1 MDIEFHVNMSRM
13 YATPRDLA
21 FTFTLS
27 STSPDIYTAIFLG
40 SLNIEI
46 WDSNDYKISDLAIHF
61 GLSGAI

>member
-27 STSPDIYTAIFLG
+27 STSPDILG

-46 WDSNDYKISDLAIHF
+46 WDSNGYKISDLAINF